1 MISMLLPAVKQLHK
15 CIPPPLLPKYGGTD
29 VEWSDAE
36 LKLGRCLPLDF
47 KQIIQTYGYGQFEN
61 EFSFFQ
67 PFVGDIEVD
76 GVLACSL
83 IHYNINYKEIVL
95 KTNSSPPT
103 YCSDWLVDI
112 TGNKIQNLAIWPSE
126 NSVFWLTHH
135 SNGFDIA
142 YRASS
147 VPEKWTIL
155 VSIAAHAFFEY
166 PMTLSEFLLSRIV
179 SENDKIVQ
187 VFSHKKQTGADPL
200 MFNPM
205 IPNP

>member
-1 MISMLLPAVKQLHK
+1 MSALLLTTVQQLHK
-15 CIPPPLLPKYGGTD
+15 CIPPPLIPKHGGSD
-29 VEWSDAE
+29 VEWVKAE
-36 LKLGRCLPLDF
+36 LKLGRILPLDF

-76 GVLACSL
+76 GLLACSL

-95 KTNSSPPT
+95 KTNSFPPT

-112 TGNKIQNLAIWPSE
+112 TGVKIQKLSIWPSE
-126 NSVFWLTHH
+126 NSVLWLTHH

-142 YRASS
+142 YRASG

-155 VSIAAHAFFEY
+155 VSIAAHAFYEF
-166 PMTLSEFLLSRIV
+166 PMTLSDFLLSRV
-179 SENDKIVQ
+179 ASEDDRIVQ
-187 VFSHKKQTGADPL
+187 VFPNKKREAKKFK
-200 MFNPM
+200 FN
-205 IPNP
+205 N